1 MITTSSVANPKP
13 VQQYN
18 WTGNPIKP
26 GETYYGSSTPQ
37 TRTASAQS
45 VVQVFVPVQRKAR
58 RKRTSTWSAEAKAAF
73 GQRMREYW
81 AKRKAGTSPAQTP

>member
-1 MITTSSVANPKP
+1 MITTQNTANPKP

-26 GETYYGSSTPQ
+26 GETYYGTSNTG
-37 TRTASAQS
+37 TAHSVS
-45 VVQVFVPVQRKAR
+45 VVNAHVERIKRKRKAGP
-58 RKRTSTWSAEAKAAF
+58 TWSVEAKAAF

-81 AKRKAGTSPAQTP
+81 AKRKAGPTPAQ